1 MRGALVGLLL
11 AAVIVAC
18 ARPMMPPP
26 VDKRQEILT
35 LWTQIRQWRHEHQ
48 WDLEPPSSLIQYTR
62 NETVRD
68 ARNVCPDGTRV
79 PTTCGDVCTL
89 GEDICDNAERIC
101 TLADELGKDDQF
113 AQEKCTSAKASCR
126 EGKQRCCDCVKNP
139 PAAAAGATPGRHC
152 GAWRSAW
159 RAALRARPRPRAGAG
174 RA

>member
-1 MRGALVGLLL
+1 VRGVAVGLLL
-11 AAVIVAC
+11 ALAILSC
-18 ARPMMPPP
+18 ARAPLPGEG

-48 WDLEPPSSLIQYTR
+48 WDLEPPSTLIQYTR
-62 NETVRD
+62 NQTVRD

-126 EGKQRCCDCVKNP
+126 EGKQRCCDCVKSP
-139 PAAAAGATPGRHC
+139 PAAAGVTP
-152 GAWRSAW
+152 
-159 RAALRARPRPRAGAG
+159 
-174 RA
+174 

>member
-1 MRGALVGLLL
+1 MRGVAVGLLIAL
-11 AAVIVAC
+11 VILSC
-18 ARPMMPPP
+18 ARPHLPGEG
-26 VDKRQEILT
+26 VDKRQEILN
-35 LWTQIRQWRHEHQ
+35 LWTQIRQWRHEHS

-62 NETVRD
+62 NQTVRD

-89 GEDICDNAERIC
+89 GDDICDNAERIC

-139 PAAAAGATPGRHC
+139 PAAAAAGATP
-152 GAWRSAW
+152 
-159 RAALRARPRPRAGAG
+159 
-174 RA
+174 